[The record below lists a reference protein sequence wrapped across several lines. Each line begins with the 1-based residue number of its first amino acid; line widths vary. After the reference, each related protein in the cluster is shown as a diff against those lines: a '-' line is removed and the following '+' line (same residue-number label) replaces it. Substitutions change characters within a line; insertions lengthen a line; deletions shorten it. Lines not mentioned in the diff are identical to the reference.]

1 MKCYKGHVQKDC
13 HAHGNEDK
21 KYGDEHRSQL
31 ANAIIGEDQGDQNVL
46 SPKTGY
52 TNQLDVLNSMARDI
66 FVVDEIIHMWVLD
79 LNEV

>member
-1 MKCYKGHVQKDC
+1 M
-13 HAHGNEDK
+13 
-21 KYGDEHRSQL
+21 
-31 ANAIIGEDQGDQNVL
+31 GEDQGDQNVL

-79 LNEV
+79 LNEVWGYPLKKDILVSFKEGQNDL